1 MVCMHGFFISLF
13 AATTVFL
20 ISSCSSVSS
29 MGSGEGDNSS
39 SVSSGLQVGLG
50 KCVTIQGATGKGI
63 GLADTVLTA
72 VVSKGVNLLGN
83 ALTAAGNDNTTKEIS
98 SRNLAGG
105 KAVFPECVQ
114 VVRGRFRTDKPAT
127 TAPWL
132 SEYASPSNAY
142 ELLKSNGIWPADRPD
157 FFFEGA
163 IVTSEDKTAVTIR
176 PLLAVMNKSKDSRM
190 FSGKERNV
198 NAFFAFSVA
207 GSRPDMETSPAATVA
222 LGPLTPGRILRFP
235 SGGTASNS
243 STPYEASWFTLS
255 EADAAKPLTMTTLI
269 AETEPGNPYFAF
281 VASIFNDEAVK
292 KEITDHANI
301 IVVPSARIAAEAS
314 EATEQKTNKNN
325 AETKLADAVDKL
337 AVCSAGGDGMTG
349 KGSAAKM
356 ALREYLEADKKVSHS
371 ANKLRDEDI
380 ELIKLHDQGTIAAR
394 CNDIY
399 ELLTGQRL

>member
-1 MVCMHGFFISLF
+1 
-13 AATTVFL
+13 
-20 ISSCSSVSS
+20 
-29 MGSGEGDNSS
+29 MGSGEGDSS
-39 SVSSGLQVGLG
+39 SNVSSGLQIGLG
-50 KCVTIQGATGKGI
+50 KCVTINETTGKGI

-114 VVRGRFRTDKPAT
+114 VVRGRFRTDEAAA

-132 SEYASPSNAY
+132 SEYSSSPNAY
-142 ELLKSNGIWPADRPD
+142 ELLKSNGIWPAARPD

-198 NAFFAFSVA
+198 NAFFAFSVP

-222 LGPLTPGRILRFP
+222 LGPLTPGKILRFP
-235 SGGTASNS
+235 SSGAAPNS

-255 EADAAKPLTMTTLI
+255 ADDAARPLTMTTLI

-292 KEITDHANI
+292 KEITDQANI
-301 IVVPSARIAAEAS
+301 IVVPSARNAAEAS
-314 EATEQKTNKNN
+314 EASEQKTNKND
-325 AETKLADAVDKL
+325 AETKFAEAVNKL
-337 AVCSAGGDGMTG
+337 ANCSVGGDDITGMGNT
-349 KGSAAKM
+349 AKI
-356 ALREYLEADKKVSHS
+356 ALRDYLEADKKVSHS
-371 ANKLRDEDI
+371 DNKLREEDI

>member
-1 MVCMHGFFISLF
+1 M
-13 AATTVFL
+13 
-20 ISSCSSVSS
+20 
-29 MGSGEGDNSS
+29 
-39 SVSSGLQVGLG
+39 
-50 KCVTIQGATGKGI
+50 TIQGATGKGI

-83 ALTAAGNDNTTKEIS
+83 ALTAAGNDETTKEIG

-105 KAVFPECVQ
+105 KALFPECVQ
-114 VVRGRFRTDKPAT
+114 VVRGRFRTDTPPA

-132 SEYASPSNAY
+132 SEYSSQANAY
-142 ELLKSNGIWPADRPD
+142 ELLKNNGIWPADRPD

-207 GSRPDMETSPAATVA
+207 GASPDIETNPAATVA
-222 LGPLTPGRILRFP
+222 LGPMSPGKILRFP
-235 SGGTASNS
+235 ATGSASNS

-281 VASIFNDEAVK
+281 IASIFNDETVK
-292 KEITDHANI
+292 KGITDRANI
-301 IVVPSARIAAEAS
+301 IVVPSARIAAEETEAS
-314 EATEQKTNKNN
+314 KQKENKND
-325 AETKLADAVDKL
+325 ADTKLADAIDKL
-337 AVCSAGGDGMTG
+337 ATCSAGGDGLFG
-349 KGSAAKM
+349 KGNAAKK
-356 ALREYLEADKKVSHS
+356 ALREYLEADEKLSNS
-371 ANKLRDEDI
+371 ANKIRDEDI
-380 ELIKLHDQGTIAAR
+380 ELINLHNQNTIAAR

-399 ELLTGQRL
+399 EILTGQRL